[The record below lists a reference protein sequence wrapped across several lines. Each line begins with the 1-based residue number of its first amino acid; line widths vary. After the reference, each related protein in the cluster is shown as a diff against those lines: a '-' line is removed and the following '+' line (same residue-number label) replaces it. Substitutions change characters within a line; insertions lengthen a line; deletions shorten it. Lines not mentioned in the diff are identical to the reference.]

1 MKQRVKKAFQ
11 SVISEACHMQSF
23 YSRIRY
29 WNSYVWPASNTE
41 PEAESK
47 HLKVESWIFDL
58 GGCGKFV
65 DRNLVF
71 LFFFFTIICLTVP
84 GLSCGIQDL
93 LSSLWLAGS

>member
-65 DRNLVF
+65 DRNLGF
-71 LFFFFTIICLTVP
+71 LFFFYNNLFDC
-84 GLSCGIQDL
+84 
-93 LSSLWLAGS
+93 AGS